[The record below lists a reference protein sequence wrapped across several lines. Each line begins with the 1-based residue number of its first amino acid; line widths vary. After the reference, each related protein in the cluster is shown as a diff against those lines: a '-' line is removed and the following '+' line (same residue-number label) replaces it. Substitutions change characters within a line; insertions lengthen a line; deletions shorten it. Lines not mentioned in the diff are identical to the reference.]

1 MFKSSESSKSP
12 RGGRRDSSRKG
23 NRAEKSRGA
32 AEIQTKAAQL
42 EAKRKLDKDFPV
54 PSNLQKEKHIKDND
68 GKTVERPCRFCRK
81 MHMDYNCDKR
91 PKSYHSVL
99 YDAWNVSDDENN
111 SGDETA
117 SSQSE
122 SESDNESVKSKD
134 SRDSYNWSTYHNVY
148 TSTIHEDSS
157 SGTRLERIDK
167 CRVRELPMGFAMGT
181 GVSYMSAE
189 PAPIKAYIGCEPTP
203 SAKLLKGVVDSD
215 GPSIIQRD
223 IIPEGTQILKSPSRP
238 TFGGIGAHKT
248 NTLGYVVLPVCFP
261 NKTAMSGDGGGKGSQ
276 MVKASI
282 EFQVVEHCPANYLI
296 GIDAI
301 KSYKMVIDSARGH
314 VAFDSLSPPVR
325 IPILDGNRY
334 EKMKY
339 DP

>member
-1 MFKSSESSKSP
+1 MS
-12 RGGRRDSSRKG
+12 
-23 NRAEKSRGA
+23 
-32 AEIQTKAAQL
+32 
-42 EAKRKLDKDFPV
+42 
-54 PSNLQKEKHIKDND
+54 
-68 GKTVERPCRFCRK
+68 
-81 MHMDYNCDKR
+81 
-91 PKSYHSVL
+91 
-99 YDAWNVSDDENN
+99 
-111 SGDETA
+111 TA
-117 SSQSE
+117 
-122 SESDNESVKSKD
+122 
-134 SRDSYNWSTYHNVY
+134 
-148 TSTIHEDSS
+148 HEDASP
-157 SGTRLERIDK
+157 GMTLTRIDK
-167 CRVRELPMGFAMGT
+167 CRIRELPMGFAMGT

-203 SAKLLKGVVDSD
+203 STKLTRGVVDSG

-223 IIPEGTQILKSPSRP
+223 IIPEGTQIMKSPLRP

-248 NTLGYVVLPVCFP
+248 STLGYVMLPICFS
-261 NKTAMSGDGGGKGSQ
+261 NKMAISGDGGGKGLQ

-296 GIDAI
+296 GIDVI

-339 DP
+339 DL